1 MTIIHLGQF
10 VRPIMNARITRMHHL
25 QEDQKL
31 SFVPPAGFSLAS
43 TLRAFYAAALHNTKA
58 TAIWR
63 LPAGNEVCAVV
74 DLDQVNELTHIDFH
88 RRRAGFVFAPFVA
101 GQQNAAYRID
111 ADVVYTPAGLILPDT
126 GNNVRRRQAQ
136 QHFAADF
143 AYLLNT
149 NSPLPAQW
157 YTSVAQSEEQASS
170 ETDYISLVGQAVE
183 FIRRTGIAKVVVS
196 RTTRQTLPDGF
207 DPVAAFLELSVRYP
221 SAFVSL
227 VAIPGIGTWLGA
239 SPEVL
244 LTLDQQ
250 ALTTMALAGTQRRP
264 EDKPLSTVCWGHKE
278 VVEQEMV
285 SEYIRQFFARAGI
298 DNLVEN
304 GPQTVAAAN
313 VVHLQTL
320 FRVALDEEKRMA
332 LANRVLD
339 ELHPTSAVCGMP
351 KHKALAFILEH
362 EGYDRSFYSGFLG
375 PVHMD
380 GCSSLFVN
388 LRCMQLANDDADLYV
403 GGGITAE
410 SDPASEWRET
420 EMKAETMLSVLKQN
434 G

>member
-1 MTIIHLGQF
+1 
-10 VRPIMNARITRMHHL
+10 MNARGAMMHYL
-25 QEDQKL
+25 QEDQTFHFL
-31 SFVPPAGFSLAS
+31 PATGFSLTA
-43 TLRAFYAAALHNTKA
+43 TLRAFYAAALQNAKA
-58 TAIWR
+58 TALWR
-63 LPAGNEVCAVV
+63 LPAGGEICAVV

-111 ADVVYTPAGLILPDT
+111 ADMVYTPDGLILP
-126 GNNVRRRQAQ
+126 GSGGSARRQEAQ
-136 QHFAADF
+136 QQFAAAFTD
-143 AYLLNT
+143 LLHT
-149 NSPLPAQW
+149 HPAPSARW
-157 YTSVAQSEEQASS
+157 YTPSGQPAEHAASEG
-170 ETDYISLVGQAVE
+170 DYISLVGQAVE
-183 FIRRTGIAKVVVS
+183 FIRQTGIAKVVVS
-196 RTTRQTLPDGF
+196 RTTRQALPPGF
-207 DPVAAFLELSVRYP
+207 DPVSAFLELSVRYP
-221 SAFVSL
+221 GAFVSL

-244 LTLDQQ
+244 LTLDQR

-264 EDKPLSTVCWGHKE
+264 EDKPLSTIRWGHKE
-278 VVEQEMV
+278 VAEQEMV
-285 SEYIRQFFARAGI
+285 SDYIRQFFARAGI
-298 DNLVEN
+298 DHVIES
-304 GPQTVAAAN
+304 GPHTVAAAN

-320 FRVALDEEKRMA
+320 FRVVVDEEERLA
-332 LANRVLD
+332 LANSVLD

-351 KHKALAFILEH
+351 KHQALAFILAH

-388 LRCMQLANDDADLYV
+388 LRCMQLSHEDANLYV
-403 GGGITAE
+403 GGGITAD